1 MSGWVIA
8 VAQGAPTGAPLAY
21 DNLRALFPDTSF
33 PVTPTTTT
41 LAPFGYGAYVLTP
54 APTPGRY
61 ETVTAAAATFDPAL
75 DAWVETWTLTPM
87 TPTEQQAVNSAA
99 MDQLRLQRNGKLSA
113 CDWTQLPDVP
123 LTPTQVTDWRTYRQ
137 QLRDYMGTV
146 TDPFNPPAWPVPP
159 S

>member
-8 VAQGAPTGAPLAY
+8 VAQGAPTGTPLAY

-61 ETVTAAAATFDPAL
+61 ETVTAAAAIFDPAL

-87 TPTEQQAVNSAA
+87 TPTEQQAVDSAA
-99 MDQLRLQRNGKLSA
+99 MNQLRLQRNGKLQA
-113 CDWTQLPDVP
+113 CDWTQLPDVV
-123 LTPTQVTDWRTYRQ
+123 LTPTEVANWRVYRQ
-137 QLRDYMGTV
+137 ALRDYIGTV